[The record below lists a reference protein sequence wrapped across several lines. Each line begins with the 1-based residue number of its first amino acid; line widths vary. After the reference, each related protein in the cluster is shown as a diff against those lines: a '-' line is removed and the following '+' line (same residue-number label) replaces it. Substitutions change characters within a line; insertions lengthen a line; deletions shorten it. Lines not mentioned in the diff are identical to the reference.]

1 MYNLN
6 IMSELIYL
14 IIASLILL
22 LSFIIF
28 DLFWVM
34 FRYNL
39 LYVTVFR
46 SNTRGLLYSTI
57 LNQLFTSVYVLKLC
71 MIGLFFLVRDNHNR
85 AICVDQAVIM
95 IIATTMT
102 LVFQLILNDVVA
114 SLLRFMPQTEM
125 RKKKKESKYR
135 ETRTSNHLRSLL
147 RKCFNWLD
155 RTRESSSINEI
166 FFNMHSEMKNFT
178 SNERDD
184 LASLTFQHESLRI
197 QRPVIWIPDDRFEIS
212 DDEISRIKQR
222 YDNVRITN
230 EHADLDEKRRVIIT
244 QIVSDF
250 SEVKSMKL

>member
-6 IMSELIYL
+6 IMSELIYS

-34 FRYNL
+34 FCYNL
-39 LYVTVFR
+39 LYVTVSR
-46 SNTRGLLYSTI
+46 SNTRDLLYSTT
-57 LNQLFTSVYVLKLC
+57 LNQLFTNVYVLKLC
-71 MIGLFFLVRDNHNR
+71 MIDLFFLVRDNHNR

-95 IIATTMT
+95 IIATMMT
-102 LVFQLILNDVVA
+102 LVFQLILNDVIA
-114 SLLRFMPQTEM
+114 SLFQFMSQTEM

-147 RKCFNWLD
+147 WKCFNWLD

-166 FFNMHSEMKNFT
+166 FFNMHSEMNNFT
-178 SNERDD
+178 LNERDD
-184 LASLTFQHESLRI
+184 LASLMFQHESLCI
-197 QRPVIWIPDDRFEIS
+197 QRSVIWISDDRFEIS
-212 DDEISRIKQR
+212 DNEISRIKQR
-222 YDNVRITN
+222 YDNVKVTN
-230 EHADLDEKRRVIIT
+230 EHADLDEKKRVTIT
-244 QIVSDF
+244 QIISDF